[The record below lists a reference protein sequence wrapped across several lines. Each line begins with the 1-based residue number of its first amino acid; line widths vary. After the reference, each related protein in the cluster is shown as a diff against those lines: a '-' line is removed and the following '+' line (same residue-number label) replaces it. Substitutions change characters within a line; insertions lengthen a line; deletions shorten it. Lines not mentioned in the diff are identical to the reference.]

1 MAQQGESHRK
11 KHLTSLST
19 CSLTALASQQQ
30 NPARGQRAKELG
42 GYSLLS
48 AASLGTEQAGGGAGY
63 IQRQTENIQLNTL
76 AYAFSKLD
84 P

>member
-48 AASLGTEQAGGGAGY
+48 AALGTEQAGGGAGY
-63 IQRQTENIQLNTL
+63 IQRQTENIQLNAL